1 MTTKEFTTTQ
11 KLLAE
16 FFGSATLVF
25 VLVSSG
31 LLADGVLEASPSM
44 GVLFI
49 GLATAGWLFVIVQML
64 GPISGAHVNPAVT
77 VALLVTGDTDMKTAR
92 QYIPVQ
98 FVGGLVGVGLAGL
111 TFVSTIGW
119 EVFAISAIERPAS
132 TWLAEFFGTMLLA
145 SAVVSLIRQESEW
158 IGLAVGFTVGLGIIG
173 TASTAF
179 FNPQVALARIFT
191 SGIAGIQPFD
201 AVMFMLASTL
211 GGIAAGL
218 MWRYLWPRPAP
229 LDRAKPKPDD
239 EAVLDEFA
247 AES

>member
-1 MTTKEFTTTQ
+1 MSIRQFTTTQ
-11 KLLAE
+11 KLVAE

-31 LLADGVLEASPSM
+31 LLADAVLGASPSI

-77 VALLVTGDTDMKTAR
+77 IALVVTGDTDMKTAR

-98 FVGGLVGVGLAGL
+98 FAGGIVGVALAGL
-111 TFVSTIGW
+111 TFVSTVGW
-119 EVFAISAIERPAS
+119 EVFAVSAVERPAS
-132 TWLAEFFGTMLLA
+132 TWLAEFLGTFLLV
-145 SAVVSLIRQESEW
+145 SAIISLIRQDSEW

-179 FNPQVALARIFT
+179 LNPQVALARIFT

-201 AVMFMLASTL
+201 AVMFIVASTL

-218 MWRYLWPRPAP
+218 FWRYLWPRPTQI
-229 LDRAKPKPDD
+229 DD
-239 EAVLDEFA
+239 PGLNSDGDSVREELAL
-247 AES
+247 